1 MPNAGT
7 RSMMWQET
15 AGVRRD
21 TSARF
26 LFPIFTAVDIDDMM
40 VDTVGR
46 YRWEICRK
54 IQGVHWNDIREKS
67 LTAEYCDYLQ
77 FYRKNREL
85 STEAKE
91 KIKSAL
97 LRGRNNYREVFVKDY
112 QNWMKY
118 ESKGSYRLNKIARE
132 IPITYCPFAK
142 PIREELKG
150 NPIFGV
156 TCLAYFFTIFSTA
169 WTPIRFLCVD
179 KNNACSWPERGV
191 AASRSPVI

>member
-1 MPNAGT
+1 M
-7 RSMMWQET
+7 
-15 AGVRRD
+15 RRD

-118 ESKGSYRLNKIARE
+118 ESKGKRPPQQDRKRDPDYLLPVRKAD
-132 IPITYCPFAK
+132 PGGV
-142 PIREELKG
+142 KG
-150 NPIFGV
+150 ESDV
-156 TCLAYFFTIFSTA
+156 
-169 WTPIRFLCVD
+169 
-179 KNNACSWPERGV
+179 
-191 AASRSPVI
+191 